1 MDPLILFLLT
11 PILSIIFV
19 SNIINN
25 YDTQPLTNKLTHRTN
40 KIDLNEPNRLKDSGY
55 VVINL
60 KRIHFSVK
68 KDNNLN

>member
-1 MDPLILFLLT
+1 MNPLLPFLLT
-11 PILSIIFV
+11 PILSIIFI

-25 YDTQPLTNKLTHRTN
+25 YTTQPLTNELTHRT
-40 KIDLNEPNRLKDSGY
+40 KKLELNEPSKLKDSGY

-68 KDNNLN
+68 KEQ

>member
-1 MDPLILFLLT
+1 MNPLLLFLLT

-25 YDTQPLTNKLTHRTN
+25 YATQPFTNELTHRTK